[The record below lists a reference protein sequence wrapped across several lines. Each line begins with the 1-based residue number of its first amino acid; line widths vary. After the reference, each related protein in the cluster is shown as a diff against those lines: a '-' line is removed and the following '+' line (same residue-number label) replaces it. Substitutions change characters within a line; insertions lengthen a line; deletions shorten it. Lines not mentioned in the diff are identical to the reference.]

1 MWFLSSD
8 VIEIN
13 YDQILKI
20 AIVIVQ
26 VLRS

>member
-8 VIEIN
+8 VTEIN
-13 YDQILKI
+13 YDQIMKI
-20 AIVIVQ
+20 AIGIVQ